1 MKPLPVIVVF
11 LITVLC
17 WSVPARCQTKPYR
30 GAEYRTI
37 GTMTYGR
44 FEVRMRSAQVSGMLA
59 SFFTYF
65 DPANPWNEID
75 IEPMGRY
82 SNETQFNTIV
92 PTQANN
98 HVQRQPLPFNPHAA
112 FHVYAIEWT
121 PDYVAW
127 QVDSVEVFR
136 QTGAHIAQLVQ
147 PQKLMMNIW
156 QPSDVNW
163 AGTFNPAELPV
174 YAYYDWI
181 KYYAYTPG
189 SNGSFTLQWTDDFT
203 SFDATRWQKATH
215 TWDGNNSQF
224 VQDNVAF
231 KDGYM
236 ILCLTDNLHSG
247 YSGATIGDK
256 DVDPPYLVSA
266 RASIHQIRVL
276 FSERLDNA
284 SAQNAGNYIVPGATV
299 QAASLLADQ
308 RTVMLDMAGLNLSGS
323 LSLIVV
329 GVKDLSG
336 NTMAAKSIK
345 VVMPLPLPIRIDVGG
360 TGSSGYRADSV
371 WNFSSDYGAVGGAI
385 VQQPAT
391 IDIAGTTEDDIFRS
405 AREGISFYKIRVP
418 AELTYTVSLMLVE
431 SKYQAAGKRVF
442 DVKLGGSQTMH
453 VDIYQ
458 QAGYNTAWQP
468 VFRNVIAPDGLIDLT
483 FAPVVDKPVVSGIS
497 IEPLGDGVEGETS
510 NPRGA
515 GPEFGTFPNP
525 FNGTTNFR
533 FSLSRGGA
541 VTIQVFDILGR
552 RVSSLPL
559 GYREKGEHSVRWNA
573 QNLASGVYVCSLSAE
588 GQFRSKRVLLAR

>member
-1 MKPLPVIVVF
+1 MKPSSVTVVF
-11 LITVLC
+11 LMLVLG
-17 WSVPARCQTKPYR
+17 WSTQALCQAKPYR

-59 SFFTYF
+59 SFFTYY

-75 IEPMGRY
+75 IETMGRY

-127 QVDSVEVFR
+127 QVDSTEVFR

-156 QPSDVNW
+156 QPSDANW
-163 AGTFNPAELPV
+163 AGSFNPAELPV
-174 YAYYDWI
+174 FVYYDWV

-189 SNGSFTLQWTDDFT
+189 NNSNFTLQWSDDFN

-224 VQDNVAF
+224 VQENVAF

-236 ILCLTDNLHSG
+236 ILCLTDNQHSG
-247 YSGATIGDK
+247 YNGASVADK

-284 SAQNAGNYIVPGATV
+284 SAQNTGNYIVPGATV
-299 QAASLLADQ
+299 QRASLLADQ
-308 RTVMLDMAGLNLSGS
+308 RTVTLDMVNLNLSGS
-323 LSLIVV
+323 PSLIVV
-329 GVKDLSG
+329 GVKDPSG

-345 VVMPLPLPIRIDVGG
+345 VAMPLQLPIRIDIGG
-360 TGSSGYRADSV
+360 VGSSGYLADSV
-371 WNFSSDYGAVGGAI
+371 WNFASEYGAVGGAI
-385 VQQPAT
+385 VQQPPT

-405 AREGISFYKIRVP
+405 ALEGLSFYKIRVP
-418 AELTYTVSLMLVE
+418 AELTYNVSLMLVE
-431 SKYQAAGKRVF
+431 PKYQASGKRVF
-442 DVKLGGSQTMH
+442 DAKLGGSQTMH
-453 VDIYQ
+453 IDIYQ
-458 QAGYNTAWQP
+458 QAGYNSAWQP
-468 VFRNVIAPDGLIDLT
+468 AFRNVIAPDGLIDLT
-483 FAPVVDKPVVSGIS
+483 FAPVVDKPVVSGIV
-497 IEPLGDGVEGETS
+497 IEPIGDGVEGS
-510 NPRGA
+510 NQGGS
-515 GPEFGTFPNP
+515 GPAFGTFPNP

-552 RVSSLPL
+552 RVSSIPF
-559 GYREKGEHSVRWNA
+559 GYQEKGEHSVRWNA
-573 QNLASGVYVCSLSAE
+573 QSLPSGVYVCSMAAE
-588 GQFRSKRVLLAR
+588 GRVLSKRVLLVR